1 LLERT
6 FFVGNYSEP
15 AVSRD
20 LVLSKTCTG
29 LEMYYYLFAIFC
41 IIYTANTNCD
51 RGAQFEK
58 PNNEPQRF
66 SVFRAVLIYKPKLQ
80 TMA

>member
-1 LLERT
+1 
-6 FFVGNYSEP
+6 
-15 AVSRD
+15 
-20 LVLSKTCTG
+20 
-29 LEMYYYLFAIFC
+29 MYYYLFAIFC

-66 SVFRAVLIYKPKLQ
+66 SLFRAVLIYKPKLQ